1 MKKEEFIRTVQICG
15 YGTKTGAKKYVELNP
30 KEEYG
35 TDDLIALH
43 EGNMHWQGINGDKG
57 LGYAYGVNGKTTAYS
72 NGISGNSGGET
83 GLGDVKQHDRI
94 RKTRNHCR
102 SKKVCNE

>member
-1 MKKEEFIRTVQICG
+1 MKKEEFIRTVQSCG

-35 TDDLIALH
+35 TDDLIALY
-43 EGNMHWQGINGDKG
+43 EGNMHWQGISGDKG

-72 NGISGNSGGET
+72 NGISVSGKASDNGCEQNDSHKI
-83 GLGDVKQHDRI
+83 L
-94 RKTRNHCR
+94 
-102 SKKVCNE
+102 